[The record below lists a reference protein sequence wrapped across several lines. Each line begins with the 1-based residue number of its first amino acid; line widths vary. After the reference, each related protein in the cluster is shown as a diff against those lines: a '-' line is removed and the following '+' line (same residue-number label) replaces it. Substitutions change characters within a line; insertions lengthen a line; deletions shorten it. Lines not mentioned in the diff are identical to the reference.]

1 MLQSGANFLDN
12 AGMSGTVVKIVTI
25 MKHVSNYRYRLLITP
40 DKFGVVVKK
49 NGRTDNPFWRN
60 EIQIDG
66 QAVPYFAQEG
76 KI

>member
-1 MLQSGANFLDN
+1 MNVILEE
-12 AGMSGTVVKIVTI
+12 IVTI
-25 MKHVSNYRYRLLITP
+25 MKLVSKYRYRLLITP